1 MGRGCLSAHYLIA
14 VGNSVA
20 AKSMDDSLRS
30 EVIRQVASAIG
41 EEKVLHQKADLIP
54 YTKDT
59 FTLRF
64 GEEYKHLPDLVVMP
78 ESTQDVQRVV
88 EVAAKHKIPLLPK
101 GGGSN
106 RVGMLVPVLG
116 GIIVDTVKMN
126 RVIEVDKPNL
136 SVTVQSG
143 ITLKTLEEELKR
155 HGLALNQEQ
164 GSLKIATVGGSIS
177 TTGFSRKHNKYGTI
191 GDRIMSLEVVLAD
204 GRILRTS
211 KKVLYTSTGYRLSQ
225 LFLGAEGTLGIITE
239 ATLRVEPLPERR
251 DAILAF
257 YDDFWGAN
265 EAGERL
271 KDSGVNFVGA
281 EVYEDPDTVN
291 WGAPEGKIGTF
302 FVMFDGLEKEVEA
315 QLEFVRGIV
324 RETGGI
330 MAEEKYALKMMGHY
344 DMLWCGVR
352 ALTSYQD
359 SVTPVIPQQHTREF
373 YDRLYNDIMPRYGLN
388 PLALDKYSLDVG
400 RYCMTYGKFIIP
412 SGEEGYDNYR
422 KAVREIA
429 ELSSGLGGSIAGCQ
443 GVGLAHMDNMDL
455 EFSEVALEVMRDI
468 KRSLD
473 PDNIM
478 NPGKKFR
485 L

>member
-1 MGRGCLSAHYLIA
+1 
-14 VGNSVA
+14 
-20 AKSMDDSLRS
+20 MDDSLRS
-30 EVIRQVASAIG
+30 EIAKQIISAIG
-41 EEKVLHQKADLIP
+41 EKNMLHEKADLIP

-59 FTLRF
+59 FNLRSD
-64 GEEYKHLPDLVVMP
+64 EEYKHLPDLVVLP
-78 ESTQDVQRVV
+78 ESTEDVQRVV
-88 EVAAKHKIPLLPK
+88 EIAARHKIPLLPK

-106 RVGMLVPVLG
+106 RTGMLVPILG
-116 GIIVDTVKMN
+116 GIIVDTIRMN
-126 RVIEVDKPNL
+126 RVIEVDPPNF

-143 ITLKTLEEELKR
+143 ITLKVLEEELKK

-177 TTGFSRKHNKYGTI
+177 TAGFSRKHNKYGTI
-191 GDRIMSLEVVLAD
+191 SDRIMSLEVVLAD
-204 GRILRTS
+204 GRILRTGQ
-211 KKVLYTSTGYRLSQ
+211 KVLYTSTGYRISQ
-225 LFLGAEGTLGIITE
+225 LFVGAEGTLGIITE

-257 YDDFWGAN
+257 YDDFW
-265 EAGERL
+265 EATEVAKKLTATGI
-271 KDSGVNFVGA
+271 NFVGA
-281 EVYEDPDTVN
+281 EAYEDPDTVD
-291 WGAPEGKIGTF
+291 WGAPEGKIGIF

-315 QLEFVRGIV
+315 QMEFVQEMV
-324 RETGGI
+324 KETGGVI
-330 MAEEKYALKMMGHY
+330 ADAEHAHKLMDFYEMM
-344 DMLWCGVR
+344 WCGTR

-359 SVTPVIPQQHTREF
+359 NISPVIPQQHTREF
-373 YDRLYNDIMPRYGLN
+373 YDRLYNDIMPRYGLT
-388 PLALDKYSLDVG
+388 PLVLDKYSLDVG

-412 SGEEGYDNYR
+412 SGEGSWDNYM

-429 ELSSGLGGSIAGCQ
+429 KLSSGFGGSIAGCQ
-443 GVGLAHMDNMDL
+443 GVGLEHIDNMDL
-455 EFSEVALEVMRDI
+455 ELSEVALEVMRNI

>member
-1 MGRGCLSAHYLIA
+1 
-14 VGNSVA
+14 
-20 AKSMDDSLRS
+20 MDDSLRS
-30 EVIRQVASAIG
+30 EVVRQVASVIG
-41 EEKVLHQKADLIP
+41 EEKVLHEKADLIP

-59 FTLRF
+59 YTLRF
-64 GEEYKHLPDLVVMP
+64 GEEYKYLPDLVVLP
-78 ESTQDVQRVV
+78 ESTEDVQRVV
-88 EVAAKHKIPLLPK
+88 EIAARHKVPLLPK

-106 RVGMLVPVLG
+106 RTGMLVPVLG

-126 RVIEVDKPNL
+126 RVIEIDKPNL

-143 ITLKTLEEELKR
+143 ITLKTLEEELNK

-164 GSLKIATVGGSIS
+164 GSLKIATIGGSIS
-177 TTGFSRKHNKYGTI
+177 TTGFSRRHNKYGTI

-204 GRILRTS
+204 GRILRTG

-239 ATLRVEPLPERR
+239 ATLRVEPMPETR

-265 EAGERL
+265 EAGKKL
-271 KDSGVNFVGA
+271 KASGINFVGA
-281 EVYEDPDTVN
+281 EVYEDPETAN
-291 WGAPEGKIGTF
+291 WGAPEGKIGIF
-302 FVMFDGLEKEVEA
+302 FVMFDGLAKEVEA

-324 RETGGI
+324 HETGGLI
-330 MAEEKYALKMMGHY
+330 AEDEYAHKMMNY
-344 DMLWCGVR
+344 YEMIWCGAR

-373 YDRLYNDIMPRYGLN
+373 YDKLYNDIMPRYGLD
-388 PLALDKYSLDVG
+388 PLGLDKYSLDVG
-400 RYCMTYGKFIIP
+400 RYCMTYGRFIIP
-412 SGEEGYDNYR
+412 SGEDGYENYR

-443 GVGLAHMDNMDL
+443 GVGLAQMDNMDI
-455 EFSEVALEVMRDI
+455 EFSEVALEIMRNI
-468 KRSLD
+468 KKCLD